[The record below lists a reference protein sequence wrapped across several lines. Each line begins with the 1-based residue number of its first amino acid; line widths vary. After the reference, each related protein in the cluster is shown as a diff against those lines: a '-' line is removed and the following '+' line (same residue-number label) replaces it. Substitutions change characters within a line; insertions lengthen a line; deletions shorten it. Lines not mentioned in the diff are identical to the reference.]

1 MYFYLEVQ
9 NRKENKRKNWD
20 AIKRATNIY
29 KNNLNFGIN
38 MEDKEDNNDV
48 KVLFFKNNEHTN
60 GKYYVHMI
68 KEDESWKGKRVF
80 VFIHRYQNQVY
91 MQLIIERT
99 RLILSFCILVKE
111 IQPTL
116 KKEHLIDLKGTVDF
130 TGRSQVSNV
139 PAFLCLL
146 RIVFLKYYMDGS

>member
-68 KEDESWKGKRVF
+68 KEDESWKGKWC
-80 VFIHRYQNQVY
+80 ICLYPSISKPSIYAINN
-91 MQLIIERT
+91 RT
-99 RLILSFCILVKE
+99 YAIN
-111 IQPTL
+111 T
-116 KKEHLIDLKGTVDF
+116 
-130 TGRSQVSNV
+130 
-139 PAFLCLL
+139 
-146 RIVFLKYYMDGS
+146 